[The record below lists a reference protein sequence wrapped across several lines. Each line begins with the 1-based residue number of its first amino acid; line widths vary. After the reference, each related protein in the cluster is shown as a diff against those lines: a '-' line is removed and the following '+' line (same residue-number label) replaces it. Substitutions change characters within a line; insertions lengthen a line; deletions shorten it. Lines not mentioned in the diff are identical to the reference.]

1 MDALLSAALLL
12 ALAAPVG
19 LAAAWLVVKG
29 PSGLAGFFG
38 PQPGLGWP
46 HGVQEED
53 PPSWN
58 LSALGRTAGGWA
70 PPGGGTAG
78 RGSVA
83 GTEGGPL
90 NGIFPG
96 DQSLGWPHGVQEEDP
111 VGWNWDHLPA
121 AAPPPSSAEQ
131 ARALI
136 VERVAF
142 RMGRGSARGGQ
153 HGRGRGP
160 LAG

>member
-53 PPSWN
+53 PAGWN
-58 LSALGRTAGGWA
+58 LAALGRARSEANRAGGGN
-70 PPGGGTAG
+70 PG
-78 RGSVA
+78 RGSVP
-83 GTEGGPL
+83 GTDGGPL
-90 NGIFPG
+90 SGMFSG
-96 DQSLGWPHGVQEEDP
+96 DQSLGWPHGVQEEEP
-111 VGWNWDHLPA
+111 VGWNWDRSA
-121 AAPPPSSAEQ
+121 AAPSHPSASAETQ
-131 ARALI
+131 GLT

-142 RMGRGSARGGQ
+142 RV
-153 HGRGRGP
+153 GRGP
-160 LAG
+160 ARGRRHGDRPGPDGG